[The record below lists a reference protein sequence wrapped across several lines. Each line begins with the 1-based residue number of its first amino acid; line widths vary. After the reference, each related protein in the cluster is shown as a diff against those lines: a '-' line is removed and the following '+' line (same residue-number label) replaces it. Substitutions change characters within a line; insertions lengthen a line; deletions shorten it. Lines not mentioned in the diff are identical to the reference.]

1 MLVNWKILLMKE
13 KKYRQL
19 YSRSSMYFY
28 VSSFQL
34 LEMFKGWIRLKKII
48 CLCSEFGPIFHIWAF
63 GSNSETNGNR
73 KIKVIR
79 QKKCF
84 LHNWMRNLPLIKVC
98 KIGLLQKSV
107 LYILLAVKVFT
118 KLRVKITKKRMKFF
132 LNIRNSSLIF
142 IPNERNDY
150 STKFF
155 VFILST
161 FFAKLNEDHLTI
173 FFNIILPPGK
183 KL

>member
-1 MLVNWKILLMKE
+1 MARSFYEVYEPLYEVYDAYKRVYKKACMLVNWKILLMKE

-79 QKKCF
+79 
-84 LHNWMRNLPLIKVC
+84 
-98 KIGLLQKSV
+98 
-107 LYILLAVKVFT
+107 
-118 KLRVKITKKRMKFF
+118 
-132 LNIRNSSLIF
+132 
-142 IPNERNDY
+142 
-150 STKFF
+150 
-155 VFILST
+155 
-161 FFAKLNEDHLTI
+161 
-173 FFNIILPPGK
+173 
-183 KL
+183 